1 MAFVFLT
8 SLVCFMT
15 QWILNY
21 RTERISF
28 WNLAIGFVIIYAVV
42 AWFIEIHT
50 ASAEALQTS
59 YLVEF

>member
-1 MAFVFLT
+1 
-8 SLVCFMT
+8 MT

-21 RTERISF
+21 RTFYISF
-28 WNLAIGFVIIYAVV
+28 WHLSIGIVIIYTIV

-59 YLVEF
+59 YLVEFELE